1 MCLTKMHL
9 NLKPT
14 KFISK
19 IMNGHLWIEYILINW
34 FWLNVP
40 LFSYLFQ
47 FSLRRSDLI
56 YALISLQFYAILFT
70 INTIGFLL
78 WLKCCDNSMVIQFIK
93 YISQLFRSYL
103 KKEKKMLIPQFNTP
117 SEMFFLWEENKGL
130 TNYL

>member
-1 MCLTKMHL
+1 
-9 NLKPT
+9 
-14 KFISK
+14 
-19 IMNGHLWIEYILINW
+19 MNGVHSHK
-34 FWLNVP
+34 

-70 INTIGFLL
+70 IDTIGFLL
-78 WLKCCDNSMVIQFIK
+78 WLECCDNSMVIQFIK